1 MGLSPREKLKP
12 KVAHAPDVVAP
23 PVGTKGRQSM
33 GSSQV
38 LGSPYR
44 MPALQRSE
52 TSKPLQGGKVLD
64 HKMNK
69 EIVSVLP
76 STQLNSALK
85 SNSSPV
91 GPVSTGAS
99 LGLAVGNAS
108 GGGGNIGYT
117 PRKQMQLL
125 DRRAVPIPPLSLP
138 LGTVDGNLGG
148 SRSRDGLYGT
158 VAGTDDRR
166 SPMPTQNRVDFF
178 NALRKKA
185 SVGSALN
192 SEDNQDVVTTKKSGL
207 VRSKE
212 LVASL
217 GERGVSSPDGAE
229 GDSLFDSA
237 QLENGAAQLSSMIS
251 NGDIP
256 AIVDKFYV
264 NVEEKETGSSIHEL
278 IMQEGPNEEL
288 FGPEILPSV
297 TSSVATASEEEETAF
312 LRSLGWEENAEDGEE
327 ALTEEEISAFY
338 QERMR
343 LTTASRAMQN
353 SSNCHNATDLQVGS
367 VGNLSSGLSS
377 SDSES
382 DHDCQRTPKDL
393 YQHFD

>member
-1 MGLSPREKLKP
+1 
-12 KVAHAPDVVAP
+12 VAHAPDAVAP
-23 PVGTKGRQSM
+23 PVGTKGRQAM

-44 MPALQRSE
+44 MPAIHRSE

-99 LGLAVGNAS
+99 LGLAVVNAS

-125 DRRAVPIPPLSLP
+125 DRRAVPIPPLSVP

-148 SRSRDGLYGT
+148 SRSRDGVYGT

-166 SPMPTQNRVDFF
+166 SPMPTQNRIDFF
-178 NALRKKA
+178 NALRKKV
-185 SVGSALN
+185 SVGSSLN
-192 SEDNQDVVTTKKSGL
+192 TEDNQDVITAKKSGL

-217 GERGVSSPDGAE
+217 GEQGVSSPDGAE
-229 GDSLFDSA
+229 EESLFDSA
-237 QLENGAAQLSSMIS
+237 QLENGAAQLSSMIT

-264 NVEEKETGSSIHEL
+264 NVGEKETESSIHEL
-278 IMQEGPNEEL
+278 IMQGPNEER
-288 FGPEILPSV
+288 FAPGVLPSV

-338 QERMR
+338 QE
-343 LTTASRAMQN
+343 
-353 SSNCHNATDLQVGS
+353 VGYPE
-367 VGNLSSGLSS
+367 VAWKF
-377 SDSES
+377 
-382 DHDCQRTPKDL
+382 HP
-393 YQHFD
+393 